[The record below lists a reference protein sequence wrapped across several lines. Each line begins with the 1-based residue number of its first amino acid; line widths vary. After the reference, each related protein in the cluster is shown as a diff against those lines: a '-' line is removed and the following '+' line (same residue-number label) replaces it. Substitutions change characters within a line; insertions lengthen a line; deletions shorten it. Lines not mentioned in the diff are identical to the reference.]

1 MTQKHFEHDNAC
13 PLSLYNSVFPV
24 HPMWMQQSAYN
35 ASWYISYQVEQRK
48 EISVQ
53 DTLKQMNMLPILRTS
68 PLSPISV
75 YPCKRQ
81 GNVVMS
87 DINVAF
93 WIFSNVLIIMPTR
106 IMTEVESRPPS
117 QPEEGRCCRNEQT
130 KLFPVFFSFS
140 PGVTSHH

>member
-1 MTQKHFEHDNAC
+1 
-13 PLSLYNSVFPV
+13 
-24 HPMWMQQSAYN
+24 MQQSAYN

-75 YPCKRQ
+75 YPYKRQ

-93 WIFSNVLIIMPTR
+93 
-106 IMTEVESRPPS
+106 
-117 QPEEGRCCRNEQT
+117 
-130 KLFPVFFSFS
+130 
-140 PGVTSHH
+140 